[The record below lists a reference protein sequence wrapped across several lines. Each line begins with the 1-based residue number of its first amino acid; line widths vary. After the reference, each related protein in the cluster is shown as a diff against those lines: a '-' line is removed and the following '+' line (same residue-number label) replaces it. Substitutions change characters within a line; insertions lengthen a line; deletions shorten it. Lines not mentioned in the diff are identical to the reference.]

1 VPILE
6 GTHRLGALTLTL
18 KVRKDAAATG
28 R

>member
-1 VPILE
+1 LE